1 MLWPDE
7 VRAAELPAE
16 VDEVEPRKQEMAMAA
31 SFIDAMSGDWEP
43 QAYTDDYRA
52 ALEELVASKIEGR
65 DVVTPPETEG
75 EEAEVVDLMDALRK
89 SVEAAKERKAGTG

>member
-1 MLWPDE
+1 M
-7 VRAAELPAE
+7 AE
-16 VDEVEPRKQEMAMAA
+16 

-43 QAYTDDYRA
+43 EAYTDEYRA

-65 DVVTPPETEG
+65 EVVMPPEAEG

-89 SVEAAKERKAGTG
+89 SVEAAKERKAASG